1 MSSLF
6 ISYAISLTE
15 FKKYNEAEA
24 MYKKAI
30 EFAPKQPN
38 AYILLANLYSTQNR
52 VKEAIELYRKAL
64 RVEPNNAETYMFL
77 GNAHYL
83 DKDIEQA
90 ISSYRA
96 SIGIAPDNDEY
107 RLIYSQVVDDYVK
120 SARGEV

>member
-1 MSSLF
+1 M
-6 ISYAISLTE
+6 
-15 FKKYNEAEA
+15 
-24 MYKKAI
+24 
-30 EFAPKQPN
+30 
-38 AYILLANLYSTQNR
+38 YSTQNR

-64 RVEPNNAETYMFL
+64 RVEPNNAETYMLL